1 MDCFLLEVFDSRGSS
16 DQQVEINLS
25 ADALRLLLQQ
35 TDVNRVIDKK
45 GNTALHRLSVYP
57 RELPTPVYVLAQ
69 QGALVNKQNDEGET
83 PLHAAVRA
91 DNYLVTEA
99 LLHCGADSTIT
110 NKIGTSVLDL
120 CRGSMKELV
129 RKFNP
134 PLHQA
139 VSAGNFAMV
148 CKLLRNWVSVT
159 SICVGSSE
167 SVLDWAKTWH
177 TEEVFVLRCLQK
189 ISEHKNQSVLI
200 HSLLAND
207 TTAVRKVLEETKMR
221 SVNSRYKEM
230 SLLSIAL
237 ENKNKQ
243 LLQLLLDHGVKTNC
257 RVQHRLSGVSGDCYV
272 SSSVRLLFTI
282 ILKFV

>member
-1 MDCFLLEVFDSRGSS
+1 MLTLLFCC
-16 DQQVEINLS
+16 Q
-25 ADALRLLLQQ
+25 
-35 TDVNRVIDKK
+35 
-45 GNTALHRLSVYP
+45 
-57 RELPTPVYVLAQ
+57 
-69 QGALVNKQNDEGET
+69 EGET

-110 NKIGTSVLDL
+110 NKVRALPVHCGIDLTNRVGNAKCYYQCIVGLILLSVQIGTSVLDL

-189 ISEHKNQSVLI
+189 ISEHKNQSV
-200 HSLLAND
+200 S
-207 TTAVRKVLEETKMR
+207 
-221 SVNSRYKEM
+221 
-230 SLLSIAL
+230 
-237 ENKNKQ
+237 
-243 LLQLLLDHGVKTNC
+243 
-257 RVQHRLSGVSGDCYV
+257 
-272 SSSVRLLFTI
+272 
-282 ILKFV
+282 